1 MIGFTDSTNP
11 PRNEG
16 VFCCNIRHFRVKK
29 RNFGNYGERNVQ
41 VIDLEKIL
49 KMLTVRLTPKR
60 LSHSLGVS
68 ETAWKLAV
76 KYGADPEKAR
86 IAGLVHDCAR
96 ELPNNILLQKA
107 QSFDIVISDVEMANP
122 SLLHA
127 PVGAQLA
134 KADFGIEDEQILQ
147 AVKLHTT
154 GAPAMT
160 VLDKIVFLADYIE
173 PNRSFP
179 GVDKLRETAESSLDH
194 AVLAAYDQTLQFI
207 IAQGGL
213 IHIASVEGRNSML
226 MKLKKNE

>member
-1 MIGFTDSTNP
+1 MIGFYDSTNP

-16 VFCCNIRHFRVKK
+16 VFCCNICHFGVKK
-29 RNFGNYGERNVQ
+29 RNFEKYGERNVQ

-49 KMLTVRLTPKR
+49 GILKDRLTPKR

-68 ETAWKLAV
+68 ETAWKLAL
-76 KYGADPEKAR
+76 KYGDEPEKAR
-86 IAGLVHDCAR
+86 LAGLVHDCAR

-107 QSFDIVISDVEMANP
+107 QSFGIVISDIEMANP

-127 PVGAQLA
+127 PVGAHLA
-134 KADFGIEDEQILQ
+134 KVDFGIEDEQIFQ

-179 GVDKLRETAESSLDH
+179 GVDKLRETAENSLDH

-213 IHIASVEGRNSML
+213 IHIDSVEGRNFML
-226 MKLKKNE
+226 MKLKKN